1 MSVTTE
7 LRVSYADTDQMGV
20 VYYANYLIWFEIGRT
35 ELLRVA
41 GLTYDRLEKEHGI
54 VLPVA
59 DAHCRYRA
67 SAHYDDC
74 IVIET
79 RTVLAR
85 GPLVKFAYNI
95 FRKTAGAIGDGR
107 ELLAEGETTHMVC
120 NRQMKRVSLPPEYAA
135 ALKRQVAGEQ

>member
-1 MSVTTE
+1 MPVTTE

-35 ELLRVA
+35 ELLRAA
-41 GLTYDRLEKEHGI
+41 GLTYDRLEKEHSI

-59 DAHCRYRA
+59 DAHCRYRF

-74 IVIET
+74 ILIET
-79 RTVLAR
+79 RTALAR
-85 GPLVKFAYNI
+85 GPLVKFAYRI
-95 FRKTAGAIGDGR
+95 FRKTTAEGGR

-120 NRQMKRVSLPPEYAA
+120 NRQMKRVSLPPDYAA
-135 ALKRQVAGEQ
+135 ALKETVD